1 MPRALLFGPLLALF
15 VAPAAAQTYAPV
27 AAQTCAPALVAEAG
41 TGAVH
46 LSDGRVFLP
55 EDPQDAADLLPGDVV
70 FACDDHLREIETFFP
85 IPGQW
90 QPQQT

>member
-1 MPRALLFGPLLALF
+1 MPCALLLATLLALSA
-15 VAPAAAQTYAPV
+15 APA

-41 TGAVH
+41 TGAVR

-70 FACDDHLREIETFFP
+70 FACDDHLREIETSFP
-85 IPGQW
+85 VPGRW